1 MVNDRWIEALIS
13 EHQGSGRVFQCSI
26 EHISNLPDCRVGT
39 ELSKID
45 AALHD
50 GIENPNVLP
59 DLR

>member
-1 MVNDRWIEALIS
+1 ML
-13 EHQGSGRVFQCSI
+13 QGSI
-26 EHISNLPDCRVGT
+26 EHISDLPDCRVGT
-39 ELSKID
+39 ELPKID